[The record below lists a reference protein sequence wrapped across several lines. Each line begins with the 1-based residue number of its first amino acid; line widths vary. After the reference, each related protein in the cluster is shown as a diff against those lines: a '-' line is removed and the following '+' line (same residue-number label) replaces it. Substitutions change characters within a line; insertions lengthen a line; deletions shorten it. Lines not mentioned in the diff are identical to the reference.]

1 MKRKVILLMTIGLM
15 LILTGC
21 NSTKEE
27 KKDTSQ
33 TVGFYEVM
41 SYLDKEDNWIYTF
54 TLSYDKEKNITYRQ
68 FNGFNMKYDTMDGF
82 YIPILDEKTE
92 KEVGQLPP
100 SIINLVNDQIHDEEF
115 DKIND
120 FFNEKKFVNYITID
134 DLKSLKTSYFSKE
147 DLVILYNRVLDLEP
161 AESLGKYNY
170 SINFLKSKEEKD
182 RRWQIVTL
190 GTFGYL
196 DKVRIDLK
204 YKNGKYLSDLAQS
217 GEASNEQQNTYKILE
232 AIQTELLKNKEIDFD
247 GLTKDMNQT
256 EKTELQAVLSELN

>member
-1 MKRKVILLMTIGLM
+1 MKRKVILLMIIGLA
-15 LILTGC
+15 LIMTGC
-21 NSTKEE
+21 NSTKDE
-27 KKDTSQ
+27 KNDDSQ
-33 TVGFYEVM
+33 LVGFYEVM

-54 TLSYDKEKNITYRQ
+54 SLSYDKEKNITYRQ
-68 FNGFNMKYDTMDGF
+68 FNGFNMKYDKMDGF

-115 DKIND
+115 DRIND
-120 FFNEKKFVNYITID
+120 FFNEEKFTDYITID

-147 DLVILYNRVLDLEP
+147 DLVILYNRALDLEP
-161 AESLGKYNY
+161 AESFGKYNY
-170 SINFLKSKEEKD
+170 SINFLKSNEED

-196 DKVRIDLK
+196 DKVRIDIK
-204 YKNGKYLSDLAQS
+204 YKDGKYLSDIVLS
-217 GEASNEQQNTYKILE
+217 DEATIEQQNTYKIIE
-232 AIQTELLKNKEIDFD
+232 NIQTELLKNKEIDFD

-256 EKTELQAVLSELN
+256 EKTELLAVLSELN